1 MPTQNT
7 HQLSSSLSHSLSSSS
22 LSLHSHTPKR
32 GRGRE
37 GKGKEGRIGV
47 VAARGSHGDHLEAL
61 IHKRLGFEG
70 GGALSPSPQGARR
83 RRSQEQED
91 FESPR
96 GRSSFSNFL
105 ENNTPLLC
113 SPWYG

>member
-1 MPTQNT
+1 
-7 HQLSSSLSHSLSSSS
+7 
-22 LSLHSHTPKR
+22 
-32 GRGRE
+32 
-37 GKGKEGRIGV
+37 
-47 VAARGSHGDHLEAL
+47 
-61 IHKRLGFEG
+61 LGFVE
-70 GGALSPSPQGARR
+70 GGALSPSPYRARR

-105 ENNTPLLC
+105 GSITSLFC